1 MSRVT
6 GLGWLAAVLLTA
18 LPAYAH
24 EVEISNDV
32 GATLH
37 IEPDDKPK
45 AGNPTEIW
53 FALTAKGGQV
63 IPLSECN
70 CNLKIYSDPSQAGA
84 TPLLE
89 PPLKQKAVE
98 QYQNIPS
105 AEVIFPK
112 IGAYKLE
119 LSGSPKSK
127 AKFSAFSLS
136 YKVVVASKAEPNTET
151 ITKPESQP
159 TAEVENESKHTKRTD
174 TVVTN
179 ETETEEQPPAKNIW
193 WMVPSGIVLVAG
205 VVGAAIWL
213 IRSNSD

>member
-1 MSRVT
+1 MSRVK

-70 CNLKIYSDPSQAGA
+70 CNLKVYSDPSKAGA

-112 IGAYKLE
+112 IGAYRLE
-119 LSGSPKSK
+119 LSGSPKPN
-127 AKFSAFSLS
+127 AKFSPFNLS
-136 YKVVVASKAEPNTET
+136 YKVVVASKAESSTEP

-159 TAEVENESKHTKRTD
+159 TAEVKSESKPTPQKNSVATI
-174 TVVTN
+174 
-179 ETETEEQPPAKNIW
+179 ETETEEQAPANNIW
-193 WMVPSGIVLVAG
+193 WMVPSGLVLVAG

-213 IRSNSD
+213 IRSNGD